1 MSEKL
6 DELMKLAD
14 NTTKMGMA
22 ALEKEG
28 IPWRL
33 AMGSA
38 TEVLLGLLNSLARI
52 VTIQPAL
59 GSTAEAALPLKATH
73 DHFIA
78 EIRAYI
84 DMLNTMA
91 NMAEEVANAKST
103 TTSKVAPPTVKP
115 NTSHN

>member
-1 MSEKL
+1 
-6 DELMKLAD
+6 
-14 NTTKMGMA
+14 
-22 ALEKEG
+22 
-28 IPWRL
+28 
-33 AMGSA
+33 MGSA

-59 GSTAEAALPLKATH
+59 GSSAEAALPLKATH

-78 EIRAYI
+78 EIRVYI

-91 NMAEEVANAKST
+91 NKAEEAANAKST
-103 TTSKVAPPTVKP
+103 TSTKVTPPVVKP